1 MSEPAR
7 HEGRPL
13 WSRRAVVGTSLA
25 GLTIVFKERAR
36 AAVPIDLTY
45 RAGRLFW
52 PMGSTRAAI
61 GKGGVRTAKRE
72 GDLATPA
79 GDFALL
85 QGFYRADRVKPPLTT
100 LQMRTLEPNDA
111 WVDDPRDAD
120 YNRLVHL
127 PYPSHVERLWRQ
139 DEIYDLL
146 VVVGYNLSPTVAG
159 AGSAIFLHIAR
170 KTFSPTVGCVA
181 IERSAFLRILPM
193 LGPDSRLKIEA

>member
-1 MSEPAR
+1 VSASAR
-7 HEGRPL
+7 HELRLL
-13 WSRRAVVGTSLA
+13 WSRRAVVAAPFASLTIALA
-25 GLTIVFKERAR
+25 GR
-36 AAVPIDLTY
+36 AAEPVDLTY
-45 RAGRLFW
+45 RAARLFW
-52 PMGSTRAAI
+52 PTGSTRAAI

-85 QGFYRADRVKPPLTT
+85 QGFYRADRMKPPVTA
-100 LQMRTLEPNDA
+100 LQMRTLEPNYA
-111 WVDDPRDAD
+111 WVDDPRDAN
-120 YNRLVHL
+120 YNRFVRL

-181 IERSAFLRILPM
+181 IERRAFLRILPL

>member
-1 MSEPAR
+1 MSAPAR
-7 HEGRPL
+7 HELRLL
-13 WSRRAVVGTSLA
+13 WSRRAVVATTLA
-25 GLTIVFKERAR
+25 GLTIAFAGRAR
-36 AAVPIDLTY
+36 AAVAVDLTY

-52 PMGSTRAAI
+52 PTGSTRAAI
-61 GKGGVRTAKRE
+61 GKGGVRAAKRE

-85 QGFYRADRVKPPLTT
+85 QGFYRADRVKPPATA
-100 LQMRTLEPNDA
+100 LQMRALEPNDA
-111 WVDDPRDAD
+111 WVDDPQDAN
-120 YNRLVHL
+120 YNRFVRL

-181 IERSAFLRILPM
+181 IERRALLRILPL
-193 LGPDSRLKIEA
+193 LGPGSRLRIEA